1 MDFTEYQKRADD
13 TAIYPAKHSIAGL
26 MYCSLGLAG
35 EVGELC
41 NKVKK
46 IYRDHG
52 SIITDEIILDLE
64 KEIGD
69 CQWYLAQLCT
79 ELSSDLSNVALKNVL
94 KLAYRKERNVLHG
107 NGDNR

>member
-1 MDFTEYQKRADD
+1 MDFTEYQVRASQ
-13 TAIYPAKHSIAGL
+13 TAIYPNQQSFAGL

-41 NKVKK
+41 NKIKK
-46 IYRDHG
+46 IYRDY
-52 SIITDEIILDLE
+52 SCTIPAEAFNDLE

-69 CQWYLAQLCT
+69 CQWYLAQICN
-79 ELSSDLSNVALKNVL
+79 ELSSSLNRAATSNIQKLLS
-94 KLAYRKERNVLHG
+94 RKERNVLHG